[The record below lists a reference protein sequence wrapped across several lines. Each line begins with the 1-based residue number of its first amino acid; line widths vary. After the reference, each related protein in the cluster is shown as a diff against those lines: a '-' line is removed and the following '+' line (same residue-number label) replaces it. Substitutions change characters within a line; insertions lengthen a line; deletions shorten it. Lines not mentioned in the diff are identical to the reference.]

1 MNGISTERRSS
12 AVSVARPVS
21 ERLPAGP
28 EDERGVSATKP
39 AAPRAVE
46 AGEFAREQSQ
56 EDEALGGD
64 LEQPRYLGARSRP
77 RWLSLGLRV
86 SVPLALGLT
95 WWIGSATG
103 AIPSSIVASPRD
115 VALAF
120 VELQQS
126 GQLQE
131 FLAASL
137 VRAALGVSL
146 GVTAGLLLGVVAG
159 LSALG
164 EELVDPTM
172 QMLRAVPFLAVVPLY
187 ISWFGIGDQFKVVL
201 IASSSAM
208 PMYAYSYLGVRGVD
222 RKVVEAA
229 RSFGLN
235 GAGLL
240 LRVILPSAL
249 PNLLMALRIC
259 LAISVVGLIAAEQV
273 GTTKGIGYLV
283 LLAKQ
288 YYRQDY
294 MVLCVALYALLGIA
308 FDLFIRALER
318 VTMPWRRYTTV
329 RG

>member
-1 MNGISTERRSS
+1 M
-12 AVSVARPVS
+12 SVMTS
-21 ERLPAGP
+21 ERGRSAIQVSRKAAEDLPTIMVESPGSASAHDAAG
-28 EDERGVSATKP
+28 SAGDSQQV
-39 AAPRAVE
+39 AVH
-46 AGEFAREQSQ
+46 GNARRDRSHR
-56 EDEALGGD
+56 
-64 LEQPRYLGARSRP
+64 LEQPPYLGTPSRP
-77 RWLSLGLRV
+77 RWLSLSVRV
-86 SVPLALGLT
+86 SVPVVLALL
-95 WWIGSATG
+95 WWFGTG
-103 AIPSSIVASPRD
+103 YGFIPGDVLASPTD
-115 VALAF
+115 VVLAF
-120 VELQQS
+120 LELHHT

-131 FLAASL
+131 FLLASL
-137 VRAALGVSL
+137 QRAAMGVGLGVSAGLALGVL
-146 GVTAGLLLGVVAG
+146 AG

-240 LRVILPSAL
+240 FKVILPSAL

-273 GTTKGIGYLV
+273 GTTRGIGYLV

-294 MVLCVALYALLGIA
+294 MLLCVVLYALLGTV
-308 FDLFIRALER
+308 FDLLIRTLER
-318 VTMPWRRYTTV
+318 YTMPWRRFSTV